1 MDAAVEA
8 AVAEAHR
15 REWAFVLAAT
25 MRVAGDLDLAEEC
38 VQDAYAKAL
47 NTWPISGIPI
57 RPGAWLTTVARR
69 RAIDLMRRRTLHERL
84 LPELALSIDRD
95 EHVVTSEI
103 EDDRLRLIFICCHPA
118 LAQESQIAL
127 TLRLVCGLTTSEIAR
142 LFLVQDTTMA
152 ARLTRAKRKITAATI
167 PFRFPDAE
175 QLPDRIDA
183 VLAVVHLLFTTG
195 HTAPSGSE
203 LVRED
208 LVGRALHLARM
219 LRSLIPGHPDVAG
232 LLALILLTD
241 ARRET
246 RVSKDGSLALLQD
259 QDRSSWKAD
268 EIAEGIGLVRE
279 ALQGRPPGRF
289 ALMAAIAAVHAEAPS
304 WEATDWTELVGLY
317 DVLAV
322 IWPSPVVAL
331 NRAVALGFA
340 LGPAA
345 GLEALDTLVGDPQL
359 NRYGYLASSRGG
371 FLFQLNRFDEA
382 SLAYETALTLTSNEV
397 ERRFLRDRLEVT
409 RRQAEVPRVRHQS
422 EAQSGGVV
430 DDRLGRDVEGTSDDP
445 SGDLDGTSC
454 FKSR

>member
-8 AVAEAHR
+8 AVADAHR

-25 MRVAGDLDLAEEC
+25 MRVAGDLDLAEDC

-47 NTWPISGIPI
+47 NTWPISGIPT

-69 RAIDLMRRRTLHERL
+69 RAIDLMRRSAIHERL
-84 LPELALSIDRD
+84 LPELALSIEPG
-95 EHVVTSEI
+95 EHVATSEI

-152 ARLTRAKRKITAATI
+152 ARLTRAKKKITAATI
-167 PFRFPDAE
+167 PFRFPDAA

-183 VLAVVHLLFTTG
+183 VLSVVHLLFTTG
-195 HTAPSGSE
+195 HTAPSGTE

-219 LRSLIPGHPDVAG
+219 LRSLIPGNPDVAG

-241 ARRET
+241 ARRDS

-259 QDRSSWKAD
+259 QDRSSWKAE

-289 ALMAAIAAVHAEAPS
+289 ALMAAIAAVHAEAPT
-304 WEATDWTELVGLY
+304 WEATDWAELVGLY
-317 DVLAV
+317 DVLSV

-331 NRAVALGFA
+331 NRAVALGLA
-340 LGPAA
+340 MGPAA
-345 GLEALDTLVGDPQL
+345 GLEALDTLAGDPQL

-371 FLFQLNRFDEA
+371 FLLQLNRFDEA
-382 SLAYETALTLTSNEV
+382 RLAYETALTLTSNEV
-397 ERRFLRDRLEVT
+397 ERRFLLDRLAVT
-409 RRQAEVPRVRHQS
+409 RSQAGVSSVQLQGEGASGRVLEDQD
-422 EAQSGGVV
+422 GIDG
-430 DDRLGRDVEGTSDDP
+430 DVTSDDP
-445 SGDLDGTSC
+445 RCDLDATSR
-454 FKSR
+454 SEVI